1 MVVIISCVALVG
13 SLSRMKT
20 NENYPP
26 SSTSKKE
33 IPTNVTTLSQSR
45 FSGGKA
51 GIPDESGGRL
61 ALAARCLEFR
71 KPCRAGGGGGA
82 AAERSEP

>member
-33 IPTNVTTLSQSR
+33 IPTNVTTLSRSR

-61 ALAARCLEFR
+61 GPAVPTIELSPR
-71 KPCRAGGGGGA
+71 
-82 AAERSEP
+82 